1 MSARRT
7 YTGSERKMP
16 DQPRHWRR
24 VYERAKLA
32 SFPQEKRRL
41 CRQARR
47 LMQRRLVEIGA
58 GGGDADERVA
68 IEAALRDIWRMEE
81 AIGGP
86 RRDLP

>member
-1 MSARRT
+1 
-7 YTGSERKMP
+7 
-16 DQPRHWRR
+16 
-24 VYERAKLA
+24 
-32 SFPQEKRRL
+32 
-41 CRQARR
+41 
-47 LMQRRLVEIGA
+47 MQRRLVEIGA